1 MAFTRAS
8 ATSRVTP
15 LACTMDA
22 TCTREQTATTST
34 SAACM
39 AVARAS
45 RKRAE
50 ATAESKSP
58 ARFEKSGAGASPS
71 RRSWISASTAAYR
84 SLHCEGD
91 IDIPSKP
98 DRALVRRVNK
108 ENHRTFQFLRALPH
122 VLYGIV
128 TCVIFVPDW
137 IRAGW
142 LRASASIAI
151 VLYVKLAVSAFY
163 TSVTSHVLQRL
174 QTRSVV
180 RDAQT
185 DAK

>member
-1 MAFTRAS
+1 METPTRPTPTVTNDLKPPRIESFQS
-8 ATSRVTP
+8 APPATP
-15 LACTMDA
+15 PPT
-22 TCTREQTATTST
+22 
-34 SAACM
+34 
-39 AVARAS
+39 
-45 RKRAE
+45 
-50 ATAESKSP
+50 
-58 ARFEKSGAGASPS
+58 
-71 RRSWISASTAAYR
+71 
-84 SLHCEGD
+84 
-91 IDIPSKP
+91 
-98 DRALVRRVNK
+98 ALVRRVNK